1 VRLVLQLGAAIGR
14 EFSYPLLR
22 AVSRLTED
30 ELQASLTRLV
40 ASELIFQRGTPPEA
54 VYIFKHAL
62 VQDAAHGSLLRSTR
76 QQLHAKIAEALKT
89 HSPELIESQPELFA
103 QHYAEA
109 GLVEKSALY
118 WGKAGHRSAARSAM
132 TEAAAQLH
140 KGLEQ
145 LAMLP
150 NDPERQ
156 RQELQFWSAL
166 AAVLLAVRGPAAPET
181 GHAHIRAREL
191 WDQLGSPSEFLRVAY
206 GQSGYHMFRGEFDQA
221 LRLDEDLLRLSRLR
235 EDSVG
240 LVLAHYSSGRNLLF
254 LGKFGAS
261 RSHLEDALTFYN
273 PAVHRSL
280 VHQAGIHP
288 HVGSHAHSGISL
300 FCLGYP
306 EQALARC
313 NNAIAEAR
321 GLAHAPSLAL
331 SLDHSARLL
340 TLVRENTALGDRA
353 DELVAFA
360 IDQGFTQWRALG
372 EVYQGWVKVTNGD
385 LTGGISLLR
394 TASVASRGA
403 GMEIWVPY
411 HISLQARA
419 YEIAGQFEE
428 ASALLDDALRIV
440 ERTESVG
447 SPRN

>member
-1 VRLVLQLGAAIGR
+1 
-14 EFSYPLLR
+14 
-22 AVSRLTED
+22 
-30 ELQASLTRLV
+30 
-40 ASELIFQRGTPPEA
+40 
-54 VYIFKHAL
+54 
-62 VQDAAHGSLLRSTR
+62 
-76 QQLHAKIAEALKT
+76 
-89 HSPELIESQPELFA
+89 
-103 QHYAEA
+103 
-109 GLVEKSALY
+109 
-118 WGKAGHRSAARSAM
+118 
-132 TEAAAQLH
+132 
-140 KGLEQ
+140 
-145 LAMLP
+145 
-150 NDPERQ
+150 
-156 RQELQFWSAL
+156 
-166 AAVLLAVRGPAAPET
+166 
-181 GHAHIRAREL
+181 
-191 WDQLGSPSEFLRVAY
+191 
-206 GQSGYHMFRGEFDQA
+206 
-221 LRLDEDLLRLSRLR
+221 
-235 EDSVG
+235 
-240 LVLAHYSSGRNLLF
+240 LAHYSSGRNLLF